1 MLRWPLAACVWSV
14 LLPLLKSIV
23 DRTWG
28 VHFIQLYGVCPL
40 TLVKIDRVEFSV
52 YCYGRLQLQRSWL
65 CPVLAGCGLFI
76 CGKLISNR
84 IPFMMLTGVIHVA
97 ASLLV
102 EDCTAMEK
110 KASLPFP
117 RCMLPLWQ
125 SDAYMRK
132 RKKKESDWLER
143 EASRVTT
150 FLLALIALLCRIPL
164 F

>member
-23 DRTWG
+23 DRTWD
-28 VHFIQLYGVCPL
+28 VHFIQFYGVCPL

-76 CGKLISNR
+76 CGKLISKR

-102 EDCTAMEK
+102 EDA
-110 KASLPFP
+110 
-117 RCMLPLWQ
+117 PLWNKKHHCRFHGVC
-125 SDAYMRK
+125 SRCDNRTRK
-132 RKKKESDWLER
+132 WKKKRKESDWLGR